1 MLFKK
6 NGKIVTGICCAA
18 AIAGVAAFGF
28 FSGDDNDYFLKI
40 YNGIDTFTRVYKDVA
55 ANYVDQIN
63 PELFMR
69 AGIDGMLKT
78 LDPYTSFIG
87 EEEGDEID
95 LVTTGKYGGVGITIA
110 SRDGYVTV
118 IGLIDGYSAARQGIE
133 VGDRITGVDGKNV
146 SGQSIDDVRLLVRGP
161 QGTHLSLTIE
171 REGEKAPLVY
181 SLTREEIPV
190 HNVSYA
196 GFIEPGIAYVR
207 LERFYRTTG
216 NDMRSTL
223 KDLKAKGDVKG
234 FILDLRGNPGGL
246 LEVAVDVVSQFVP
259 DSTLIVSTRGRRADT
274 EHKYFSSQTPMLPDV
289 PVVVLVDR
297 NSASASEIVAGAI
310 QDMDRGI
317 IVGTRTF
324 GKGLVQTIERI
335 SETTALKITTAR
347 YYTPSGRCIQEID
360 YSHRAKDGRVAVI
373 PDSVKKEFFTAR
385 YHRPVW
391 DDGGIKPDSTVS
403 DSEHIALI
411 EELERKDLFFKYANH
426 FAVVH
431 KTLPDH
437 FQVTKDITAD
447 FEKFTGEKG
456 FTYEMEGEPQLKE
469 LQQAAAES
477 GYSKAF
483 SDEASKLSLL
493 LKAEKSS
500 QFQRHENEI
509 RSALLTEILG
519 RLKGEQAKMEST
531 FDDDDQM
538 QTALSL
544 LKDKKVYAALLQ
556 GTR

>member
-1 MLFKK
+1 MIFKK
-6 NGKIVTGICCAA
+6 NGKIVTGICIAGLAAGAA
-18 AIAGVAAFGF
+18 AYGF
-28 FSGDDNDYFLKI
+28 FFGDDNEYFLNI

-78 LDPYTSFIG
+78 LDPYTTFIG
-87 EEEGDEID
+87 EKEGDEID
-95 LVTTGKYGGVGITIA
+95 LVTSGKYGGVGITIG

-118 IGLIDGYSAARQGIE
+118 IGLIDGFSAAKQGIE

-146 SGQSIDDVRLLVRGP
+146 VGQSIEDVRLLVRGA
-161 QGTHLSLTIE
+161 QGTPIQLTIE
-171 REGEKAPLVY
+171 REGEKAPLVF
-181 SLTREEIPV
+181 SLMREEIPV
-190 HNVSYA
+190 HNVTYS
-196 GFIEPGIAYVR
+196 GFLEPGIAYVR
-207 LERFYRTTG
+207 LERFYRTPG

-234 FILDLRGNPGGL
+234 VILDLRGNPGGL
-246 LEVAVDVVSQFVP
+246 LEMAVEVVTQFVP
-259 DSTLIVSTRGRRADT
+259 DSTLVVSTRGRRADS
-274 EHKYFSSQTPMLPDV
+274 EHKYFSSEMPMLPDV
-289 PVVVLVDR
+289 PLVVLVDR

-335 SETTALKITTAR
+335 SETTSLKITTAR

-360 YSHRAKDGRVAVI
+360 YTHRAKDGRVAVI

-411 EELERKDLFFKYANH
+411 EELARKDLFFKYANH
-426 FAVVH
+426 FAIVH
-431 KTLPDH
+431 KTLPDQ

-456 FTYEMEGEPQLKE
+456 FTYEMEGESQLKE
-469 LQQAAAES
+469 LQRAAAAS

-483 SDEASKLSLL
+483 SDEAAKLDEL

-500 QFQRHENEI
+500 QFQRHEKEI

-519 RLKGEQAKMEST
+519 RLKGDQAKIEST
-531 FDDDDQM
+531 FDGDDQM
-538 QTALSL
+538 QAALSL
-544 LKDKKVYAALLQ
+544 LKNKKVYAALLK
-556 GTR
+556 GTH